1 MPHALPTFAAMLF
14 ALATPALA
22 AQSLTAPPSAPAA
35 PAPVVWSSG
44 ALVMQPVERMPPAAL
59 TNTSAPAL
67 ALPAARPAALVA
79 RTTSEPAKAPR
90 LPQSSNRTNTALM
103 LVGLATILVGTA
115 VDDDAGTVL
124 ILSGAGIGLYG
135 LYRWLQ

>member
-1 MPHALPTFAAMLF
+1 MQPADSTRPVALTQA
-14 ALATPALA
+14 
-22 AQSLTAPPSAPAA
+22 SAP
-35 PAPVVWSSG
+35 
-44 ALVMQPVERMPPAAL
+44 
-59 TNTSAPAL
+59 
-67 ALPAARPAALVA
+67 ALPAARPAALAA
-79 RTTSEPAKAPR
+79 RTTSEPVKAPR

-103 LVGLATILVGTA
+103 LVGLATILVGTI